1 MPNHDSS
8 EASLFIRLGGRE
20 GIGRLV
26 SGLYERLHG
35 DPRIN
40 GFWKGHSDDSNAREL
55 QSVIDFVAQGA
66 GGPVVYEGRD
76 MRTSH
81 EGLVITRRDWT
92 IFFEHSK
99 AVLTSFDV
107 PEKEK
112 REVLM
117 WFESFKELVI
127 NESSESKSNGGHRR
141 TGGLSGREEEV
152 LKLIVAGKSNPEI
165 GRILFISLNTVN
177 RHVTNIFN
185 KTGTAN
191 RVEAALYAD
200 RSGLT

>member
-92 IFFEHSK
+92 TFFEHSK

-117 WFESFKELVI
+117 WFESFKELVALLYPAVGLLVTW
-127 NESSESKSNGGHRR
+127 SLRGSFVVLGAAVLVCACASNV
-141 TGGLSGREEEV
+141 EEAH
-152 LKLIVAGKSNPEI
+152 LL
-165 GRILFISLNTVN
+165 
-177 RHVTNIFN
+177 
-185 KTGTAN
+185 
-191 RVEAALYAD
+191 D
-200 RSGLT
+200 